1 MVKTTTKLRWFE
13 DLQRS
18 IRFTIT
24 RHHGETFIK
33 TVIEYVI
40 NKRKGSI
47 YLYVLIWWRTIYEEL
62 QNKCHVGSI
71 FVL

>member
-47 YLYVLIWWRTIYEEL
+47 YLYVLI
-62 QNKCHVGSI
+62 
-71 FVL
+71 